1 MWSLLMLLRFYYYY
15 QRKNID
21 LWVILSI
28 EKYSIISNWDSGTY
42 TLQYI
47 LEEKDGLDLIFT
59 TYE

>member
-1 MWSLLMLLRFYYYY
+1 MLLRFYYYY